1 MRRRVFALVV
11 LILAACQGKP
21 EAPPVDVAALAWPTL
36 SLSQVDED
44 LAAWLRLRQEELR
57 QQVLADPADR
67 HKAAKVFGELGL
79 ILDAWEQNEDA
90 LLCYRNA
97 GTIDPKNPR
106 WPHLE
111 GLLHRDAGRGEQAL
125 ELFRRVL
132 EIDPAN
138 AATLSYLAELELDR
152 GELETAKRHFD
163 ALEKLEPGNATAQ
176 HGLGQIALQQG
187 RAADAVRHFER
198 ALETQPTANR
208 VRYPLSQALR
218 EVGRADEAADALA
231 RAGRVR
237 ISIPDDTQQLLADV
251 RAQTA
256 LRLVGDMAA
265 NLDGVTDLELLRFT
279 LTQLSRTE
287 GAIEGL
293 ETALAAVDQKQA
305 PRVAARLEYAI
316 AGLDIYDGH
325 DQEGVERL
333 RRAVQLAPDMAEA
346 WLKLGNALARLG
358 DLQTAAEAFS
368 KAVDLDP
375 SGDALLARATIKLN
389 RRDGVGALADL
400 RRLAAARPADGVVR
414 VRIAEARE
422 VMGDLQGAFAEL
434 QAAAVDEALDP
445 AARARAAR
453 GLGDFLIR
461 RARHDQAVVA
471 YRRALDLDPTSTTVR
486 TALAEVLGHLG
497 RWPEAVSEFEKVIVE
512 QPANEQARRGELVA
526 LVLQREWAVAATRL
540 REGLAQLPDS
550 GVLGELGARF
560 FAACPDP
567 AQRNA
572 KQALELAFV
581 AWNERETSARAD
593 AVAIAWAASGRFA
606 EALEWQDRAVR
617 MGFDPAEAAPRLSAY
632 RKSEAWVA
640 ATPIELLGLPAT

>member
-1 MRRRVFALVV
+1 MRRWLLASAALM
-11 LILAACQGKP
+11 LACQGKP
-21 EAPPVDVAALAWPTL
+21 DAPPVDVAALAWPTL
-36 SLSQVDED
+36 SLSQVDD
-44 LAAWLRLRQEELR
+44 DFAAWLRTRQEELR
-57 QQVLADPADR
+57 QQVLADPTDR

-97 GTIDPKNPR
+97 GSIDPKNPR

-111 GLLHRDAGRGEQAL
+111 ALVHRDAGRGEEAL
-125 ELFRRVL
+125 ELFRKAL

-138 AATLSYLAELELDR
+138 AATVSYLAELELDR
-152 GELETAKRHFD
+152 GELEVAKGHFA
-163 ALEKLEPGNATAQ
+163 ALEKLEPGNATAH

-187 RAADAVRHFER
+187 RPEEAVEHFHK
-198 ALETQPTANR
+198 ALESQPTANR

-218 EVGRADEAADALA
+218 EAGRGDEAAEALA

-237 ISIPDDTQQLLADV
+237 ISIPDPTQQLLADV

-265 NLDGVTDLELLRFT
+265 NLEGVTDLELLRFT

-293 ETALAAVDQKQA
+293 QATLAAVDQAAK

-316 AGLDIYDGH
+316 AGLDIYAGRDR
-325 DQEGVERL
+325 EGVERL
-333 RRAVQLAPDMAEA
+333 RRAVQSAPDMAEA

-358 DLQTAAEAFS
+358 DLKTAEEAFT
-368 KAVDLDP
+368 KAVELDP

-389 RRDGVGALADL
+389 RRDGSGALADL

-434 QAAAVDEALDP
+434 QAAAGDESLEP
-445 AARARAAR
+445 AGRARAAR

-471 YRRALDLDPTSTTVR
+471 YRRALDLDPTSTAVR

-497 RWPEAVSEFEKVIVE
+497 RWPEAVAEFEKVIVE

-526 LVLQREWAVAATRL
+526 LVLQRQWDLVGTRL

-550 GVLGELGARF
+550 GVIGELGARF
-560 FAACPDP
+560 YAACPDP
-567 AQRNA
+567 AQRNP
-572 KQALELAFV
+572 KQALDLAFV
-581 AWNERETSARAD
+581 AWNERETATRAD

-617 MGFDPAEAAPRLSAY
+617 MGFDPAEAAPRLAAY

-640 ATPIELLGLPAT
+640 ATPIELLGFPTT

>member
-1 MRRRVFALVV
+1 MRRWLFTSLVV
-11 LILAACQGKP
+11 MLACQGKP
-21 EAPPVDVAALAWPTL
+21 EVPPVDVAALSWPTL

-44 LAAWLRLRQEELR
+44 LAAWLRARQEELR

-97 GTIDPKNPR
+97 GTIDRKNPR

-111 GLLHRDAGRGEQAL
+111 GLLHRDAGRGEEAL
-125 ELFRRVL
+125 ELFRRAL

-138 AATLSYLAELELDR
+138 TSTLAYMAELELDR
-152 GELETAKRHFD
+152 GELEVARRHFE
-163 ALEKLEPGNATAQ
+163 ALEKLEPGNATAH

-187 RAADAVRHFER
+187 RPEEAVEHFHK
-198 ALETQPTANR
+198 ALESQPTANR

-218 EVGRADEAADALA
+218 ETGRADEAAEALA

-237 ISIPDDTQQLLADV
+237 ISIPDATQQLLADV

-265 NLDGVTDLELLRFT
+265 NLEGVTDLELLRFT

-293 ETALAAVDQKQA
+293 QATLAAVDQTAA

-316 AGLDIYDGH
+316 AGLDIYAGRDQDG
-325 DQEGVERL
+325 VVRL

-358 DLQTAAEAFS
+358 DLRTAEDAFS
-368 KAVDLDP
+368 KAVELDP

-389 RRDGVGALADL
+389 RRDGAGALADL

-422 VMGDLQGAFAEL
+422 VTGDLQGAFAEL
-434 QAAAVDEALDP
+434 QAAAADESLEP

-471 YRRALDLDPTSTTVR
+471 YRMALDLDPTSTAVR

-497 RWPEAVSEFEKVIVE
+497 RWPEAVAEFEKVIVE

-526 LVLQREWAVAATRL
+526 LVLQREWEVAARRL
-540 REGLAQLPDS
+540 REGMAQLPDS
-550 GVLGELGARF
+550 GVLGELGARLY
-560 FAACPDP
+560 AACPDP
-567 AQRNA
+567 AQRDA
-572 KQALELAFV
+572 KKALELAFV
-581 AWNERETSARAD
+581 AWNERETATRAD
-593 AVAIAWAASGRFA
+593 AVAIAWAATGRFA

-617 MGFDPAEAAPRLSAY
+617 MGFDPAEAAPRLAAY

-640 ATPIELLGLPAT
+640 GSPIELLGLPAT

>member
-1 MRRRVFALVV
+1 MRRWLFTSLVV
-11 LILAACQGKP
+11 MLACQGKP
-21 EAPPVDVAALAWPTL
+21 EVPPVDVAALSWPTL

-44 LAAWLRLRQEELR
+44 LAAWLRARQEELR

-111 GLLHRDAGRGEQAL
+111 ALVHRDAGRGDEAL
-125 ELFRRVL
+125 ELLRKTL
-132 EIDPAN
+132 TIDPSR

-152 GELETAKRHFD
+152 GEVEVATGHFT
-163 ALEKLEPGNATAQ
+163 ALEKLDPGNATAH

-187 RAADAVRHFER
+187 RAADAVLHFEK

-218 EVGRADEAADALA
+218 DLGRADEAAEALA

-237 ISIPDDTQQLLADV
+237 ISIPDETQQLLADV

-287 GAIEGL
+287 GAIAGL
-293 ETALAAVDQKQA
+293 EGTLAAVDRAAQ

-316 AGLDIYDGH
+316 AGLDIYAGRDQDG
-325 DQEGVERL
+325 VVRL

-358 DLQTAAEAFS
+358 DLRTAEDAFT
-368 KAVDLDP
+368 KAVELDP

-389 RRDGVGALADL
+389 QRDGSGALADL
-400 RRLAAARPADGVVR
+400 RRLAAARPSDGVVR

-434 QAAAVDEALDP
+434 QAAAADDSLEP
-445 AARARAAR
+445 AGRARAAR

-497 RWPEAVSEFEKVIVE
+497 RWPEAVAEFEKVIVE

-526 LVLQREWAVAATRL
+526 LVLQREWEVAARRL
-540 REGLAQLPDS
+540 REGMAQLPDS
-550 GVLGELGARF
+550 GVLGELGARLY
-560 FAACPDP
+560 AACPDP
-567 AQRNA
+567 AQRDA
-572 KQALELAFV
+572 KKALELAFV
-581 AWNERETSARAD
+581 AWNERETATRAD
-593 AVAIAWAASGRFA
+593 AVAIAWAATGRFA

-617 MGFDPAEAAPRLSAY
+617 MGFDPAEAAPRLAAY

-640 ATPIELLGLPAT
+640 GSPIELLGLPAT